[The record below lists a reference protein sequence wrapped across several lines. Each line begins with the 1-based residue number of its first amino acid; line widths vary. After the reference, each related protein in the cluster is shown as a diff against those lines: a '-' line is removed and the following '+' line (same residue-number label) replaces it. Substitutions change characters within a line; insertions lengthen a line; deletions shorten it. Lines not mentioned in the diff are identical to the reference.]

1 MVLDLFSGVG
11 LMSLGL
17 GWAGMRTVGFCEI
30 EPACRFWLRE
40 QWPAVP
46 IFEDVRALTGEVVLE
61 RCGAVD
67 LVAGGFP
74 CQPVSVAG
82 SRKGAA
88 DVRWLWPEMFRLVR
102 ELRPRWVLAE
112 NVPGLRTLG
121 ADGVLAD
128 LDSEGYACWPL
139 VVGADDAGASM
150 RRKRVWILAH
160 RDGHGR
166 ESERSGSVP
175 DGQREASGHDSDGR
189 SERAVGYADGY
200 AVREQPRRGGGQ
212 DGASAPVAGGAGAA
226 LGDPHDARL
235 ALRPGERGDAREEC
249 PAAVR
254 AGDPTLVRGVVA
266 RPGERQREWE
276 APRLADTNDPQPHE
290 REGQDGPDDQR
301 AIKGRPV
308 VRAGGCGGCDAARE
322 SESRLGGPTDG
333 SARRLARHRS
343 AARRARLRAWGNG
356 VYAPLVAEIGRV
368 IMSHEA

>member
-1 MVLDLFSGVG
+1 LTWRVLDLFSGVG

-88 DVRWLWPEMFRLVR
+88 DARWLWPEMFRLVR

-128 LDSEGYACWPL
+128 LESAGYACWPL
-139 VVGADDAGASM
+139 VVGAVHAGASM
-150 RRKRVWILAH
+150 RRMRAWIVGMRLD
-160 RDGHGR
+160 RSDSEGLEGR
-166 ESERSGSVP
+166 ERSGLSRAQVAEGRRREP
-175 DGQREASGHDSDGR
+175 DEPVRSGDRPGPPRPCSLASIPR
-189 SERAVGYADGY
+189 MADG
-200 AVREQPRRGGGQ
+200 G
-212 DGASAPVAGGAGAA
+212 
-226 LGDPHDARL
+226 
-235 ALRPGERGDAREEC
+235 PG
-249 PAAVR
+249 
-254 AGDPTLVRGVVA
+254 
-266 RPGERQREWE
+266 
-276 APRLADTNDPQPHE
+276 
-290 REGQDGPDDQR
+290 
-301 AIKGRPV
+301 
-308 VRAGGCGGCDAARE
+308 
-322 SESRLGGPTDG
+322 
-333 SARRLARHRS
+333 RLARHRS

-356 VYAPLVAEIGRV
+356 VYAPLVAHIGRAMLSV
-368 IMSHEA
+368 ADEGRS

>member
-1 MVLDLFSGVG
+1 VSLRVLDLFSGVG

-88 DVRWLWPEMFRLVR
+88 DERWLWPEMFRLVR

-128 LDSEGYACWPL
+128 LESAGYACWPL
-139 VVGADDAGASM
+139 VVGAIHTGAPL
-150 RRKRVWILAH
+150 RRLRVWIVGL
-160 RDGHGR
+160 RMDGADGARR
-166 ESERSGSVP
+166 EGGERPGLQ
-175 DGQREASGHDSDGR
+175 GAEGADGR
-189 SERAVGYADGY
+189 WGQSYEPVRPSDRPWPPRPCSVGRVPRMADG
-200 AVREQPRRGGGQ
+200 G
-212 DGASAPVAGGAGAA
+212 
-226 LGDPHDARL
+226 
-235 ALRPGERGDAREEC
+235 PG
-249 PAAVR
+249 
-254 AGDPTLVRGVVA
+254 
-266 RPGERQREWE
+266 
-276 APRLADTNDPQPHE
+276 
-290 REGQDGPDDQR
+290 
-301 AIKGRPV
+301 
-308 VRAGGCGGCDAARE
+308 
-322 SESRLGGPTDG
+322 
-333 SARRLARHRS
+333 RLARHRS
-343 AARRARLRAWGNG
+343 AARRARLRGWGNG
-356 VYAPLVAEIGRV
+356 VYAPLVAEIGRAIV
-368 IMSHEA
+368 RANVLETAEAVA